1 VSGLLAPTL
10 VGMRVVRLLVLGTLS
25 THGPMYGHQIRRVA
39 EMINVEAWSEIRP
52 GSLYHALHQLEAEGL
67 IEAVRTEQSGRL
79 PARTVYAITR
89 RARPSSAFSASVGC
103 GRSTTARPVRRR
115 AMVAVGLPAAE
126 LEFILRQRLEAIRLQ
141 LDALVQERE
150 QGTGNGSLPSVGLI
164 LMRHGEVRLEAELRW
179 HAELLEKLPELA
191 ESRYDPRL
199 RLTTQI

>member
-1 VSGLLAPTL
+1 VCGHLAPTL

-52 GSLYHALHQLEAEGL
+52 GSLYHALHQLQAEGL

-79 PARTVYAITR
+79 PARTVYAITTE
-89 RARPSSAFSASVGC
+89 G
-103 GRSTTARPVRRR
+103 TTELRVLRERGLREIHPPRDPFDVALW
-115 AMVAVGLPAAE
+115 VAVGLPAAE

-150 QGTGNGSLPSVGLI
+150 QGAGNGSLPSVGLI

-179 HAELLEKLPELA
+179 HAELLERLPELA
-191 ESRYDPRL
+191 ASMHGGAP
-199 RLTTQI
+199 QG